1 MKYRWRR
8 NILSGCLFAMLLFVS
23 AAVAGEADRTQI
35 LLLNSYHQRMP
46 WVADIVTGVE
56 DVIKPEKND
65 YSLYVE
71 NMDSKE
77 FHSEEYFAKFREYL
91 TVKYANTDLDLIF
104 SSDNNAYDFLRS
116 HRDDLFPG
124 VPVVFCG
131 VNNFDDEQLFGFEDF
146 TGVAEIFSARETI
159 ELALQLQPEV
169 SRVYVINDYLK
180 TGRLWARDI
189 ELALAELEQTK
200 NLSVEYSENITRDEL
215 LEKVAGFEED
225 TVVLL
230 GAYFSDKNKEPVR
243 YEQIASLL
251 SRASSVPVYCLVEFV
266 IDEGLMGGQVISSY
280 FQGYSMA
287 QIGLNLIIGADPS
300 TMPVMLKGSN
310 RPIVNYEQF
319 TRFGLDDANLTD
331 AIRII
336 NKPYSFYEDYKREI
350 RIVSGSF
357 LALVVA
363 IMALVFN
370 THRLRKAEAAL
381 RGSEEQLRQLANATW
396 EAVFIHDNGILLQVN
411 ELFTNIF
418 GFEPDELLGKPF
430 LQHIYTEES
439 YKEALKRLKSGT
451 LGLFEAE
458 GKRKDGTSFPLEAR
472 VRNMEYQGR
481 KVRVLAIRDLTE
493 RKDMEGQLAQS
504 QKLEAMGTLAGG
516 IAHDFNNILSAII
529 GYSELT
535 MLSLPQD
542 TVAGKNVNH
551 ILNAGN
557 RAKALVQQILTFAHK
572 SEQKQEPVQMALV
585 VQEVTKLLRASM
597 PTSIEINTDL
607 SSSSFVLS
615 DTTNIH
621 QVIMNLCTNAGKAM
635 MDGGILKVS
644 LKDITI
650 DEWFVVRYPDIT
662 EGRYVRLT
670 IEDTGTGIPE
680 DIRSRIF
687 DPFFTTRSKEDGT
700 GLGLSVVHGIVKDAG
715 GLVTVQSEPD
725 VGTRFDVYL
734 PVLQNMANGTTE
746 ITENLPCGTESVMLV
761 DDESALVEV
770 GQEILSSLGYAVET
784 FIDPDDALDAFYAS
798 PDRFDLIISDM
809 TMPRMGGDRLAAQM
823 LSVRPDIP
831 IIIYTGYSER
841 FSEQEAITLGVKK
854 FIFKPVDIATL
865 AVTIR
870 EVLDESLPGLPKSQ
884 DK

>member
-1 MKYRWRR
+1 MKNRWSRHF
-8 NILSGCLFAMLLFVS
+8 LSGCLYAMLLLVAVTVS
-23 AAVAGEADRTQI
+23 AGEADRIHI

-46 WVADIVTGVE
+46 WVADIVSGVE

-71 NMDSKE
+71 NMDTKE

-91 TVKYANTDLDLIF
+91 TTKYKNTNLDLIF
-104 SSDNNAYDFLRS
+104 SSDNNAYDFLRTF
-116 HRDDLFPG
+116 RDELFPG

-131 VNNFDDEQLFGFEDF
+131 VNNFDDEQLAELKGF

-189 ELALAELEQTK
+189 ETALAGLQRQK
-200 NLSVEYSENITRDEL
+200 NLSVEYSENITRAEL
-215 LEKVAGFEED
+215 LKKVAGFDED
-225 TVVLL
+225 TIVLL
-230 GAYFSDKNKEPVR
+230 GAYFSDKNNEPVR
-243 YEQIASLL
+243 YEQIAALL

-280 FQGYSMA
+280 YQGYSMA
-287 QIGLNLIIGADPS
+287 QIGLNIMIGADPS
-300 TMPVMLKGSN
+300 TLPVMLKGSN
-310 RPIVNYEQF
+310 KPIVNYEQF
-319 TRFGLDDANLTD
+319 ARFGLDDANLTD
-331 AIRII
+331 TIQII
-336 NKPYSFYEDYKREI
+336 NKPYSFYEEYKREI
-350 RIVSGSF
+350 RIVSASF

-363 IMALVFN
+363 IMALVLN
-370 THRLRKAEAAL
+370 THRLRRAEAAL

-396 EAVFIHDNGILLQVN
+396 EAVVIHDKGILLQVN
-411 ELFTNIF
+411 ELFTDTF
-418 GFEPDELLGKPF
+418 GFDPEELLGKPF
-430 LQHIYTEES
+430 LHHIYTEES

-481 KVRVLAIRDLTE
+481 QVRVVAIRDLTE

-504 QKLEAMGTLAGG
+504 QKLEAIGTLAGG

-535 MLSLPQD
+535 LLSLPKD
-542 TVAGKNVNH
+542 TVAGKNVNS

-557 RAKALVQQILTFAHK
+557 RAKKLVQQILTFAHK

-585 VQEVTKLLRASM
+585 VQEATKLLRASM
-597 PTSIEINTDL
+597 PTSIEITSEL
-607 SSSSFVLS
+607 SSSSLVLS

-621 QVIMNLCTNAGKAM
+621 QVVMNLCTNAGKAM
-635 MDGGILKVS
+635 PGGGVLKVS

-650 DEWFVVRYPDIT
+650 DEWFVVRYPDIS

-680 DIRSRIF
+680 EIRSRIF
-687 DPFFTTRSKEDGT
+687 DPFFTTRPKEDGT

-715 GLVTVQSEPD
+715 GLVTVQSEPG

-734 PVLQNMANGTTE
+734 PVLNDIKYVSSE
-746 ITENLPCGTESVMLV
+746 IAEILPRGTETVMLV
-761 DDESALVEV
+761 DDERALAEV
-770 GQEILSSLGYAVET
+770 GQQVLNSLGYTVEA
-784 FIDPDDALDAFYAS
+784 FVDCDDALAAFNAR
-798 PDRFDLIISDM
+798 PNRFNLVITDM
-809 TMPRMGGDRLAAQM
+809 TMPKMGGDRLAAQL

-831 IIIYTGYSER
+831 VIIYTGYSEK
-841 FSEQEAITLGVKK
+841 FSEQEAERLGVKR
-854 FIFKPVDIATL
+854 FLYKPVDIATL
-865 AVTIR
+865 ATTIR
-870 EVLDESLPGLPKSQ
+870 DVLD
-884 DK
+884 